1 MLTQKQENFC
11 LEYIKCGNAS
21 EAYRRSYNAKKM
33 KDEVIWVKAC
43 ELLKNGNVEV
53 RVNELKERAVSKA
66 IITVEQRKELLSR
79 WAWEEETPNALK
91 ALDLLN
97 KMENL
102 YTQKVQA
109 EHTGNVG
116 VTFHIDLGEDK

>member
-11 LEYIKCGNAS
+11 LEYIKTGNAS
-21 EAYRRSYNAKKM
+21 EAYRRAYNAEKM
-33 KDEVIWVKAC
+33 KTETIHTKAY
-43 ELLKNGNVEV
+43 ELLQNGEV
-53 RVNELKERAVSKA
+53 ADRVKVLQERAVAKA

-91 ALDLLN
+91 ALDMLN
-97 KMENL
+97 KMDGL

-109 EHTGNVG
+109 EHSGNVG
-116 VTFHIDLGEDK
+116 VTFNIDLGND